1 MNEVKKTLVVE
12 STLKEYVSPEVKVL
26 NVQPE
31 GVLCSSVYNN
41 HQGFDFDEVEDL

>member
-26 NVQPE
+26 NIQPE

-41 HQGFDFDEVEDL
+41 HQGFEFDEVENL

>member
-1 MNEVKKTLVVE
+1 MNEVKKTLATG
-12 STLKEYVSPEVKVL
+12 STLREYVSPEANVL

-41 HQGFDFDEVEDL
+41 HQGFEYDKVEDL